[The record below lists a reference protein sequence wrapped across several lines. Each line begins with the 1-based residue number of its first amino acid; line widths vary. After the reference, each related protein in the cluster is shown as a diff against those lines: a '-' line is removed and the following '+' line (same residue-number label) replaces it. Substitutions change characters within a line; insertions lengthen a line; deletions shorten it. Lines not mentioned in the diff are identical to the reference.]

1 MSGSLIKKMSL
12 TIACGTVLGAGAA
25 WSLVERTEPIALDR
39 RVASLGDE
47 LKAKPPLMMG
57 KHLSVVQVSIQT
69 PEGIADRDD
78 QDTKLVGWIR
88 LNQPVE
94 NDLKYRWELPA
105 GVHVVSGN
113 PEDTIASLKNGETAK
128 IELTVTGF
136 SKEDLDLI
144 SLHGFVESG
153 EMRLGNSAV
162 ITSRPQDSFEMLSG
176 IAAGISAAPKKRALL
191 KGKILR

>member
-1 MSGSLIKKMSL
+1 MSGSLMKK
-12 TIACGTVLGAGAA
+12 IAVTVVCGTALGAGAA
-25 WSLVERTEPIALDR
+25 WSLVEKSEPIARDR

-47 LKAKPPLMMG
+47 AKAKPPLMMG
-57 KHLSVVQVSIQT
+57 KHLAVVQVSIQT

-78 QDTKLVGWIR
+78 QETKLVGWIR

-94 NDLKYRWELPA
+94 NDLKYRWELPP
-105 GVHVVSGN
+105 GVHAVSGQT
-113 PEDTIASLKNGETAK
+113 EDAIASLKSGETAK
-128 IELTVTGF
+128 VELSVTGF

-144 SLHGFVESG
+144 SLHGFVEAG

-162 ITSRPQDSFEMLSG
+162 VTSRPQDSYEMLPSL
-176 IAAGISAAPKKRALL
+176 AAGVGAAPKKRPLL